1 MECYQ
6 RKDEKKLYMQVICK
20 VEFMEFVDIGFS
32 NVKEEIGIGL
42 VYGIGLRI

>member
-6 RKDEKKLYMQVICK
+6 RKDEKKLHTQVICK
-20 VEFMEFVDIGFS
+20 VEPMEFADTGFS

-42 VYGIGLRI
+42 AHGIGLRI